1 MIRSYCYCYFK
12 THYNAFFLDI
22 PDNDFASS
30 WNLSM
35 EQCRKS
41 RHSGY
46 LFGEVILNNPRF
58 VCTQLPSHLLVVW
71 VGVRRQKY
79 KNVDRGIYEY
89 CFN

>member
-1 MIRSYCYCYFK
+1 MF
-12 THYNAFFLDI
+12 NFFLDK
-22 PDNDFASS
+22 PDNYIASS

-46 LFGEVILNNPRF
+46 LFGEVILNNPRL
-58 VCTQLPSHLLVVW
+58 VCNKLPSHLLVVW

-89 CFN
+89 FLN

>member
-1 MIRSYCYCYFK
+1 MILPEVGIYQ
-12 THYNAFFLDI
+12 
-22 PDNDFASS
+22 
-30 WNLSM
+30 WNNV
-35 EQCRKS
+35 EKS

-46 LFGEVILNNPRF
+46 LFGEVILNNPRL